1 MVLGEPLK
9 RIQKYAKYGWS
20 WAQAKKRQ
28 LIICFHSQTQTKESL
43 FIFSLL
49 NIF

>member
-1 MVLGEPLK
+1 MILGEPLK

-28 LIICFHSQTQTKESL
+28 LIICFHSQTQTKLPKKE
-43 FIFSLL
+43 LL
-49 NIF
+49 KKTSK